1 VQVQAAPA
9 GSAVRRL
16 LALAIACAVLVGLLY
31 LFFVCTRLGQRI
43 DDAAV
48 NGRSTLAADKVQDA
62 DDLLQTVDIA
72 SVVLLGGAVA
82 LVAVARGRL
91 LLGVAAVALIGAANL
106 TTQAMKAVLPR
117 SDLVPGR
124 AELII
129 GQSMP
134 SGHTTV
140 AASIVVAAVLVAP
153 RRLRGPVAVVGALY
167 AAAVGVAT
175 LTAGWHRP
183 SDAVA
188 AFAVVVAWG
197 AAAAWFVAAERPG
210 ASLPRQPS
218 TPLATPV
225 LVALGVGLSAAAFT
239 GLVAVLAA
247 RRLGRLDAIDLVQAY
262 AGATVAITGSALLL
276 VGLFLAALRPVALD
290 VRR

>member
-1 VQVQAAPA
+1 
-9 GSAVRRL
+9 VRRL
-16 LALAIACAVLVGLLY
+16 LALAVATTILTGLLY

-48 NGRSTLAADKVQDA
+48 DGRSSLTPAQVAEA

-197 AAAAWFVAAERPG
+197 AAAAWLVAAERPG
-210 ASLPRQPS
+210 ARPRREPS

-225 LVALGVGLSAAAFT
+225 LVALGVGLSASAFT

-247 RRLGRLDAIDLVQAY
+247 RRLGRLDAIDLGQAY
-262 AGATVAITGSALLL
+262 AGAAVAITGSALLL

>member
-1 VQVQAAPA
+1 VQAPRA
-9 GSAVRRL
+9 GKATRDL
-16 LALAIACAVLVGLLY
+16 FALAVACALLVGLLY

-48 NGRSTLAADKVQDA
+48 DGRSTLTPEEVQDA
-62 DDLLQTVDIA
+62 DDLLQTVDIT
-72 SVVLLGGAVA
+72 SLVFLGGAVA
-82 LVAVARGRL
+82 FVAVVRGRL
-91 LLGVAAVALIGAANL
+91 LLGAAALGVIGAANVSS
-106 TTQAMKAVLPR
+106 QVVKALLPR
-117 SDLVPGR
+117 SDLTGEP
-124 AELII
+124 ELVI
-129 GQSMP
+129 GNSLP

-140 AASIVVAAVLVAP
+140 AASIAVAAILVAP
-153 RRLRGPVAVVGALY
+153 RRLRGPIAVVGAVY

-197 AAAAWFVAAERPG
+197 AAAALFISAERPG
-210 ASLPRQPS
+210 ASRFSARTASPVA
-218 TPLATPV
+218 TPL
-225 LVALGVGLSAAAFT
+225 LVSLGVGLSAAAFT

-247 RRLGRLDAIDLVQAY
+247 RRLGRLDAIDLGQAY

-276 VGLFLAALRPVALD
+276 VGLLLAALRPVGLD
-290 VRR
+290 VSR

>member
-1 VQVQAAPA
+1 M
-9 GSAVRRL
+9 
-16 LALAIACAVLVGLLY
+16 LVGLLY

-48 NGRSTLAADKVQDA
+48 NGRSTLTPEKVRDA

-72 SVVLLGGAVA
+72 SVVLLRGAVA
-82 LVAVARGRL
+82 FVAVVRGRF
-91 LLGVAAVALIGAANL
+91 LLGAAAVGVIGAANV
-106 TTQAMKAVLPR
+106 TSQVVKAVLPR
-117 SDLVPGR
+117 SDLTGKP
-124 AELII
+124 ELVI
-129 GQSMP
+129 GNSLP

-140 AASIVVAAVLVAP
+140 AASIAVAAILVAP
-153 RRLRGPVAVVGALY
+153 RRLRGPVAVVGAVY
-167 AAAVGVAT
+167 AGAVGVAT

-188 AFAVVVAWG
+188 AFAVVVAWA

-210 ASLPRQPS
+210 VSRLSPRTSSPVA
-218 TPLATPV
+218 TPL

-247 RRLGRLDAIDLVQAY
+247 RRLGHLDAIDLGQAY
-262 AGATVAITGSALLL
+262 AGATVAIAGAALLL
-276 VGLFLAALRPVALD
+276 IGLSLAVLRPVELS
-290 VRR
+290 R

>member
-1 VQVQAAPA
+1 M
-9 GSAVRRL
+9 
-16 LALAIACAVLVGLLY
+16 ALAVACALLVGLLY

-48 NGRSTLAADKVQDA
+48 DGRSSLTPEQVRDA
-62 DDLLQTVDIA
+62 DDLLQTVDVA

-82 LVAVARGRL
+82 FVAVVRGRL
-91 LLGVAAVALIGAANL
+91 LLGAAVVGVIGAANV
-106 TTQAMKAVLPR
+106 TTQVVKAVLPR
-117 SDLVPGR
+117 SDLTGEP
-124 AELII
+124 ELVI
-129 GQSMP
+129 GNSLP

-140 AASIVVAAVLVAP
+140 AASIAVAAILVAP
-153 RRLRGPVAVVGALY
+153 RRLRGPIAVVGAVY

-197 AAAAWFVAAERPG
+197 AAAAWFIAAERPG
-210 ASLPRQPS
+210 ASRFSARTSSPVA
-218 TPLATPV
+218 TPL
-225 LVALGVGLSAAAFT
+225 LVSLGVGLSAAAFT

-247 RRLGRLDAIDLVQAY
+247 RRLGRLDAIDLGQAY
-262 AGATVAITGSALLL
+262 AGATVAITGSVLLL
-276 VGLFLAALRPVALD
+276 FGLLLAALRPVGLD
-290 VRR
+290 VSR